1 MREGKNGETQQIFIE
16 RSGKTDQQVT
26 QEKNKIYQNNIR
38 KEKTVGEDK
47 NSEKIEG
54 DRYQKRRKYKK
65 QKQKT

>member
-1 MREGKNGETQQIFIE
+1 MREGKNGETQQIFIKK
-16 RSGKTDQQVT
+16 SGKTDQQVT